1 MNHKQWEALKAAT
14 RGHTPGP
21 WLVSDGESADII
33 ADDGALW
40 FEGWVNDAD
49 IALTAAAPYLLAE
62 VERLRGWLDFIS
74 ENPRGGHVT
83 YVHAQNALNGAEV
96 PK

>member
-1 MNHKQWEALKAAT
+1 MNHEQWEALKAAT
-14 RGHTPGP
+14 LGHTPGP
-21 WLVSDGESADII
+21 WYSCPNNGDIETRDYILFVCHADRPT
-33 ADDGALW
+33 DNSTL
-40 FEGWVNDAD
+40 
-49 IALTAAAPYLLAE
+49 AAAATDLLAE

-83 YVHAQNALNGAEV
+83 YVHAQNALDGAEV